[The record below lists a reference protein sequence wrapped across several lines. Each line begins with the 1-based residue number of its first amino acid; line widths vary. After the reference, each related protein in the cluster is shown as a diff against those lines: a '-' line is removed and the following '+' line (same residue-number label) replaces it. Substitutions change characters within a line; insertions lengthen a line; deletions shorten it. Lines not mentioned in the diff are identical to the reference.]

1 MHSNLESSTADFC
14 DNLLDFS
21 EFMIIG
27 KKFDFL
33 MLQTLLQ
40 LYYLALKRNFKWHCT
55 ELDRESP
62 IEKGK
67 HITVTSITAFYPP
80 KFTVNRFTV
89 AHSLH
94 HITSM
99 FHIRLHF
106 LYCIY
111 CTVVILLPVT

>member
-40 LYYLALKRNFKWHCT
+40 LYYLCPEEEF
-55 ELDRESP
+55 
-62 IEKGK
+62 
-67 HITVTSITAFYPP
+67 
-80 KFTVNRFTV
+80 
-89 AHSLH
+89 
-94 HITSM
+94 
-99 FHIRLHF
+99 
-106 LYCIY
+106 
-111 CTVVILLPVT
+111 